1 MPSTQVPQL
10 KLLHAHR
17 SVGEMYFSQILLGG
31 GELRGHFVAKKVTQ
45 HLQRYQGDAMRTCF
59 QWRGKKTHSIG
70 TAREKLKVG

>member
-1 MPSTQVPQL
+1 
-10 KLLHAHR
+10 
-17 SVGEMYFSQILLGG
+17 MYFSQILLGG
-31 GELRGHFVAKKVTQ
+31 GELRGHFVANKVTQ